1 MSMMSTFNCGL
12 QCYIVDSNSVLL
24 GLQLEDWLDM
34 VESVN
39 IFGISYQYKN
49 WRCKFFVMFETM
61 FVDDGVNKLLKDLDR
76 WCRVVVKK
84 KQSVVDVGCDVFGSQ
99 CY

>member
-1 MSMMSTFNCGL
+1 MLMMLMFNCGL

-34 VESVN
+34 VELVN
-39 IFGISYQYKN
+39 ISGISYQYKN
-49 WRCKFFVMFETM
+49 WWCKFFVMFEMM